1 MPAGSV
7 LRRGLALLAL
17 LGLILAAGWCRLRPD
32 RPSGEASVALS
43 ATAMQSRIAELAA
56 CPSPLERL
64 GIERVRPKVMV
75 GSDEVDLVIPAAG
88 DAEGSLVRFSLDPV
102 PGSGGSMV
110 RVRWH
115 VRLADGATELDL
127 GEDRLLNPVVL
138 ARELD
143 VVVESHVDHYAEI
156 TRADAP
162 PGTGRQRSDH
172 ARNCRKA
179 GRIIDA
185 IAVVTNPALR
195 RTIER
200 QPRREAL
207 NWLFKDEYRL
217 RTDSPSG
224 AYWESNAEYPAYAD

>member
-1 MPAGSV
+1 MSTAKV
-7 LRRGLALLAL
+7 LRRGMAVLTL
-17 LGLILAAGWCRLRPD
+17 LGLILAAGWYRAFPD
-32 RPSGEASVALS
+32 TETGSALVPLS
-43 ATAMQSRIAELAA
+43 AKAMQSRIAELAA

-64 GIERVRPKVMV
+64 GIDRPRPRLMV
-75 GSDEVDLVIPAAG
+75 GEDEIDLVIPATG
-88 DAEGSLVRFSLDPV
+88 DED
-102 PGSGGSMV
+102 GSMV
-110 RVRWH
+110 RFTLDPRSDGSHTRVRWH

-143 VVVESHVDHYAEI
+143 AVVKNHVDYYAYI
-156 TRADAP
+156 ARPDAP
-162 PGTGRQRSDH
+162 PVTGSQRSDQ

-185 IAVVTNPALR
+185 VAVVTNPALS

-200 QPRREAL
+200 QRRREAL

-217 RTDSPSG
+217 RTDSQPG
-224 AYWESNAEYPAYAD
+224 AYWETNADYPAYVD